1 MTPPSL
7 QPVPDRGT
15 LQTHAIILIVL
26 GALCGS
32 FLPSIFGIIA
42 LVQLDTNPAS
52 ARTMN
57 KVGWIVL
64 AIFAVLIVLGIV
76 FYVLVMAGIFSA
88 VLLGS

>member
-7 QPVPDRGT
+7 QPAPDRST

-57 KVGWIVL
+57 KVGWIILV
-64 AIFAVLIVLGIV
+64 IGAVLIVLAIV
-76 FYVLVMAGIFSA
+76 FYLLVMGGIFGA